1 MQAPPHLFE
10 LLHLHL
16 PDDDSAAD
24 PSHSGNG
31 PSTVAGSMF
40 GNTCIRACGIEDIQY
55 AARSAGDMFIA
66 LRFCIVFS
74 TIGFLLCM
82 IVLTA
87 TITYMICSKTPSRRL
102 PLPAFVREVFP
113 SRSDPS
119 KDNQSS

>member
-87 TITYMICSKTPSRRL
+87 TITYMICSKLKQMATL
-102 PLPAFVREVFP
+102 
-113 SRSDPS
+113 S
-119 KDNQSS
+119 KILTN